1 MGTDM
6 TNTDVREAVRDTG
19 DAVSRAAG
27 EVARLRATFKSGR
40 TLPLA
45 WRFEQLD
52 ALTRMLEEGEDA
64 IAAAL
69 ASDLGRP
76 AGDSFMGDVMPPLTE
91 AKFAKKHL
99 KSWVKP
105 RRVSIPLAQMPG
117 KAWYDYEPLGV
128 VFIIG
133 PWNYPIHL
141 VLAPL
146 VGAIAA
152 GNCAI
157 IKPSEHTPA
166 SAQVLAELVGK
177 YLDPDAFS
185 VILGGAEETQDVLAQ
200 GVDHAFFTGGP
211 EIGKAIMAAAAPH
224 LTPVTLELGGKCPAV
239 VAADANL
246 EVTARRIAWTKL
258 LNSGQTCVAP
268 DYLLVDRRVKDRFTE
283 LLKQSLVDM
292 SPAGD
297 GGKAMP
303 IVSSRHAE
311 RLARLLDGHGG
322 DVIHGGGSAPADRAV
337 DLTLV
342 DEPDL
347 DSPLMRE
354 EIFGPILPIIAVD
367 SVDEAVDRINRG
379 PKPLSAYIFTRSQK
393 LAKRY
398 GKQVPAG
405 AIVANHAAVHVL
417 TPNLPFGGVGN
428 SGMGAY
434 HGKWGFEVFSHRKA
448 YLSRAHR
455 IDPNIVYPPYSE
467 FAQKVI
473 RALF

>member
-1 MGTDM
+1 M
-6 TNTDVREAVRDTG
+6 TNTDLRASTG
-19 DAVSRAAG
+19 AT
-27 EVARLRATFKSGR
+27 EVARLRATFATGR
-40 TLPLA
+40 TLPLS

-52 ALTRMLEEGEDA
+52 ALIRLLEEGEDA

-105 RRVSIPLAQMPG
+105 KRVSIPLAQRPG
-117 KAWYDYEPLGV
+117 KGWYDHEPLGV

-141 VLAPL
+141 ILAPL

-157 IKPSEHTPA
+157 LKPSEHTPA
-166 SAQVLAELVGK
+166 AAQVLADLVPK

-185 VILGGAEETQDVLAQ
+185 VILGGAEATQDVLAQ

-211 EIGKAIMAAAAPH
+211 EIGKAVMAAAAPH

-246 EVTARRIAWTKL
+246 EVAARRIAWTKL

-268 DYLLVDRRVKDRFTE
+268 DYLLVDRTVKSRFVD
-283 LLKQSLVDM
+283 LLKQSIVTM

-297 GGKAMP
+297 GGRAMP
-303 IVSSRHAE
+303 IVTPRHAE
-311 RLARLLDGHGG
+311 RLTRLLDGHGG
-322 DVIHGGGSAPADRAV
+322 TVIHGGGSAPADRAV
-337 DLTLV
+337 DLTLI
-342 DEPDL
+342 DEPGL
-347 DSPLMRE
+347 DSPLMQE
-354 EIFGPILPIIAVD
+354 EIFGPILPILGVD
-367 SVDEAVDRINRG
+367 SVGDAVRQVNRG
-379 PKPLSAYIFTRSQK
+379 PKPLAAYIFTTSQK
-393 LAKRY
+393 LARRF

-405 AIVANHAAVHVL
+405 SIVINHAAVQVL

-448 YLSRAHR
+448 YLARSHR
-455 IDPNIVYPPYSE
+455 VDPNIIYPPYGD
-467 FAQKVI
+467 FAQKLI
-473 RALF
+473 RKLF

>member
-1 MGTDM
+1 MTDTM
-6 TNTDVREAVRDTG
+6 TNPAAEAEAG
-19 DAVSRAAG
+19 ESSASHAAA
-27 EVARLRATFKSGR
+27 EVARLRATFATGR
-40 TLPLA
+40 TQPLE
-45 WRFEQLD
+45 WRLKQLD
-52 ALTRMLEEGEDA
+52 AIVRLMEENEDA
-64 IAAAL
+64 IAKAL
-69 ASDLGRP
+69 LSDLGRS
-76 AGDSFMGDVMPPLTE
+76 AFDSFFADVAPVVAE
-91 AKFAKKHL
+91 AKHAKKHL

-105 RRVSIPLAQMPG
+105 KRVPLPMAQKPG
-117 KAWYDYEPLGV
+117 KGWYSYEPLGV

-152 GNCAI
+152 GNCAV

-166 SAQVLAELVGK
+166 AAALTAELVGK

-185 VILGGAEETQDVLAQ
+185 VVLGGPMETQDVIAQ
-200 GVDHAFFTGGP
+200 GVDHVFFTGGP

-239 VAADANL
+239 IAADANL

-268 DYLLVDRRVKDRFTE
+268 DYLLVDRTVKDRFVG
-283 LLKQSLVDM
+283 LLKQAITDQ

-297 GGKAMP
+297 GGKDLP

-311 RLARLLDGHGG
+311 RLAGLLDGHGG
-322 DVIHGGGSAPADRAV
+322 QVVHGGGSNPANRAV

-347 DSPLMRE
+347 NSRLMQE
-354 EIFGPILPIIAVD
+354 EIFGPILPILTID
-367 SVDEAVDRINRG
+367 SVDEAVGRINRG
-379 PKPLSAYIFTRSQK
+379 PKPLAAYIFTTSK
-393 LAKRY
+393 ALARRY
-398 GKQVPAG
+398 GNQVPAG
-405 AIVANHAAVHVL
+405 AIVENHAAVHVL
-417 TPNLPFGGVGN
+417 APDLPFGGVGN

-434 HGKWGFEVFSHRKA
+434 HGKWGFEIFSHRKA
-448 YLSRAHR
+448 HLARAHR
-455 IDPNIVYPPYSE
+455 VDPKMVYPPYSE
-467 FAQKVI
+467 RTQKLL
-473 RALF
+473 RKML

>member
-1 MGTDM
+1 MTD
-6 TNTDVREAVRDTG
+6 TDVRESTAVEPMSAASTG
-19 DAVSRAAG
+19 AA
-27 EVARLRATFKSGR
+27 EVARLRATFATGK
-40 TLPLA
+40 THDLT

-52 ALTRMLEEGEDA
+52 ALIRMLEEGEDA

-76 AGDSFMGDVMPPLTE
+76 AEDSWMGDVMPPVAE

-105 RRVSIPLAQMPG
+105 RRVSLPISQLPG
-117 KAWYDYEPLGV
+117 KAWYDFEPLGV
-128 VFIIG
+128 VFIVG
-133 PWNYPIHL
+133 PWNYPVHL

-157 IKPSEHTPA
+157 LKPSEHTPA
-166 SAQVLAELVGK
+166 SAQVMAELVAE
-177 YLDPDAFS
+177 YMDPDAFS
-185 VILGGAEETQDVLAQ
+185 VVLGGAEATQDVIAQ
-200 GVDHAFFTGGP
+200 GVDHVFFTGGP

-239 VAADANL
+239 IASDANL
-246 EVTARRIAWTKL
+246 EVTARRVAWTKL

-268 DYLLVDRRVKDRFTE
+268 DYVLVDRTVKDRFVE
-283 LLKQSLVDM
+283 LLKEAIVEM

-311 RLARLLDGHGG
+311 RLVGLLDGHGG
-322 DVIHGGGSAPADRAV
+322 EIIHGGGSAPANRAV

-342 DEPDL
+342 NEPDL
-347 DSPLMRE
+347 SSRLMQE
-354 EIFGPILPIIAVD
+354 EIFGPILPILAVD
-367 SVDEAVDRINRG
+367 SVDDAVRQINRG
-379 PKPLSAYIFTRSQK
+379 PKPLAAYIFSRSNK
-393 LAKRY
+393 LIRRY

-405 AIVANHAAVHVL
+405 AIVSNHAAVHVL
-417 TPNLPFGGVGN
+417 APDLPFGGVGN

-448 YLSRAHR
+448 YLARAHR
-455 IDPNIVYPPYSE
+455 VDPKMVYPPYSPMTKRIMRKI
-467 FAQKVI
+467 F
-473 RALF
+473 

>member
-1 MGTDM
+1 M
-6 TNTDVREAVRDTG
+6 TNTDVR
-19 DAVSRAAG
+19 VSLAAT
-27 EVARLRATFKSGR
+27 EVARLRATFASGR
-40 TLPLA
+40 TLPLK

-52 ALTRMLEEGEDA
+52 ALIRMLEDGEDA

-76 AGDSFMGDVMPPLTE
+76 QGDSFMGDVMPPLTE

-105 RRVSIPLAQMPG
+105 QRVSLPLAQRPG
-117 KAWYDYEPLGV
+117 KGWYDYEPLGV

-141 VLAPL
+141 ILAPL

-157 IKPSEHTPA
+157 LKPSEHTPE
-166 SAQVLAELVGK
+166 SARVLAELVGR
-177 YLDPDAFS
+177 YLDPEAFS

-239 VAADANL
+239 IAADANL

-268 DYLLVDRRVKDRFTE
+268 DYVLVDRVVKDRFID

-297 GGKAMP
+297 GGKSMR
-303 IVSSRHAE
+303 IVTSRHAE
-311 RLARLLDGHGG
+311 RLARLLNGHGG
-322 DVIHGGGSAPADRAV
+322 QIVHGGGSSAADRAV

-347 DSPLMRE
+347 DSPLMQE
-354 EIFGPILPIIAVD
+354 EIFGPILPILAVD
-367 SVDEAVDRINRG
+367 SVDDAVHRINQG
-379 PKPLSAYIFTRSQK
+379 PKPLAAYIFSTSQK
-393 LAKRY
+393 LIRRY

-448 YLSRAHR
+448 YLSRSYR
-455 IDPNIVYPPYSE
+455 VDPAMLYPPYSE
-467 FAQKVI
+467 FTQKLM
-473 RALF
+473 RKLF

>member
-1 MGTDM
+1 M
-6 TNTDVREAVRDTG
+6 TSTDVRETAHQVGTPPV
-19 DAVSRAAG
+19 DAAA
-27 EVARLRATFKSGR
+27 EVARLRATFNSGR

-45 WRFEQLD
+45 WRFQQLD
-52 ALTRMLEEGEDA
+52 ALIRMLEEGEEA

-91 AKFAKKHL
+91 AKFAKKRL

-105 RRVSIPLAQMPG
+105 QRVSLPMAQMPG
-117 KAWYDYEPLGV
+117 KGWYDYEPLGV

-157 IKPSEHTPA
+157 LKPSEHTPA
-166 SAQVLAELVGK
+166 SAQVLADLVPK
-177 YLDPDAFS
+177 YLDPDAFT
-185 VILGGAEETQDVLAQ
+185 VVLGGAEATQEVLAQ

-239 VAADANL
+239 IAGDANL

-268 DYLLVDRRVKDRFTE
+268 DYVLVDRAVKDRFVD
-283 LLKQSLVDM
+283 LLKEALVAQ

-303 IVSSRHAE
+303 IVTPRHAE

-322 DVIHGGGSAPADRAV
+322 EIVHGGGSAPADRAV
-337 DLTLV
+337 DLTLIS
-342 DEPDL
+342 EPAL
-347 DSPLMRE
+347 DSPLMQE
-354 EIFGPILPIIAVD
+354 EIFGPILPILAVD
-367 SVDEAVDRINRG
+367 SVDDAVRQINRG
-379 PKPLSAYIFTRSQK
+379 PKPLAAYIFSKSPKVVR
-393 LAKRY
+393 RY
-398 GKQVPAG
+398 GKEVPAG

-448 YLSRAHR
+448 YLSRSHR
-455 IDPNIVYPPYSE
+455 VDPNIIYPPYSE
-467 FAQKVI
+467 FAQKLI
-473 RALF
+473 RKLF

>member
-1 MGTDM
+1 MTDTM
-6 TNTDVREAVRDTG
+6 TNLATSADVGA
-19 DAVSRAAG
+19 ASASRAAT
-27 EVARLRATFKSGR
+27 EVARLRATFATGR
-40 TLPLA
+40 TQPLE
-45 WRFEQLD
+45 WRLKQLD
-52 ALTRMLEEGEDA
+52 AIVRLMEENEDA
-64 IAAAL
+64 IAEAL
-69 ASDLGRP
+69 LSDLGRS
-76 AGDSFMGDVMPPLTE
+76 AFDSFFADVAPVVAE
-91 AKFAKKHL
+91 AKHARKHL

-105 RRVSIPLAQMPG
+105 KRVPLPMAQKPG
-117 KAWYDYEPLGV
+117 KGWYSYEPLGV

-152 GNCAI
+152 GNCAV

-166 SAQVLAELVGK
+166 AAALTAELVGK

-185 VILGGAEETQDVLAQ
+185 VVLGGPTETQDVIAQ
-200 GVDHAFFTGGP
+200 GVDHVFFTGGP

-239 VAADANL
+239 IAADANL

-268 DYLLVDRRVKDRFTE
+268 DYLLVDRTVKDRVVG
-283 LLKQSLVDM
+283 LLKQAFTDQ

-303 IVSSRHAE
+303 IVSPRHAE
-311 RLARLLDGHGG
+311 RLAGLLDGHGG
-322 DVIHGGGSAPADRAV
+322 QVVHGGGSSPANRAV

-347 DSPLMRE
+347 NSRLMQE
-354 EIFGPILPIIAVD
+354 EIFGPILPILTVD
-367 SVDEAVDRINRG
+367 SVDEAVGRINRG
-379 PKPLSAYIFTRSQK
+379 PKPLAAYIFTTSK
-393 LAKRY
+393 ALARRY

-405 AIVANHAAVHVL
+405 AIVENHAAVHVL
-417 TPNLPFGGVGN
+417 APDLPFGGVGN

-434 HGKWGFEVFSHRKA
+434 HGKWGFEIFSHRKA
-448 YLSRAHR
+448 HLARAHR
-455 IDPNIVYPPYSE
+455 VDPKMVYPPYSE
-467 FAQKVI
+467 RTQKLL
-473 RALF
+473 RKML

>member
-1 MGTDM
+1 MTD
-6 TNTDVREAVRDTG
+6 TDVRETTAVEPMSTASTG
-19 DAVSRAAG
+19 ATEVS
-27 EVARLRATFKSGR
+27 RLRATFATGK
-40 TLPLA
+40 THDLT

-52 ALTRMLEEGEDA
+52 ALIRMLEEGEDA

-76 AGDSFMGDVMPPLTE
+76 AEDSWMGDVMPPVAE

-105 RRVSIPLAQMPG
+105 RRVSLPISQLPG
-117 KAWYDYEPLGV
+117 KAWYDFEPLGV
-128 VFIIG
+128 VFIVG
-133 PWNYPIHL
+133 PWNYPVHL

-157 IKPSEHTPA
+157 LKPSEHTPA
-166 SAQVLAELVGK
+166 SAQVMAELVAK
-177 YLDPDAFS
+177 YMDPDAFS
-185 VILGGAEETQDVLAQ
+185 VVLGGAEATQDVIAQ
-200 GVDHAFFTGGP
+200 GVDHVFFTGGP

-239 VAADANL
+239 IASDANL
-246 EVTARRIAWTKL
+246 EVTARRVAWTKL

-268 DYLLVDRRVKDRFTE
+268 DYVLVDRTVKDRFVE
-283 LLKQSLVDM
+283 LLKEAIVDM

-311 RLARLLDGHGG
+311 RLAGLLDGHGG
-322 DVIHGGGSAPADRAV
+322 EIIHGGGSAPANRAV

-342 DEPDL
+342 NEPDL
-347 DSPLMRE
+347 SSRLMQE
-354 EIFGPILPIIAVD
+354 EIFGPILPILAVD
-367 SVDEAVDRINRG
+367 SVDDAVHQINRG
-379 PKPLSAYIFTRSQK
+379 PKPLAAYIFSRSNK
-393 LAKRY
+393 LIRRY

-405 AIVANHAAVHVL
+405 AIVSNHAAVHVL
-417 TPNLPFGGVGN
+417 APDLPFGGVGN

-448 YLSRAHR
+448 YLARAHR
-455 IDPNIVYPPYSE
+455 VDPKMVYPPYSPMTKRIMRKI
-467 FAQKVI
+467 F
-473 RALF
+473 

>member
-1 MGTDM
+1 MTD
-6 TNTDVREAVRDTG
+6 TDVRQST
-19 DAVSRAAG
+19 AAT
-27 EVARLRATFKSGR
+27 EVARLRSTFESGR

-52 ALTRMLEEGEDA
+52 AMTRMLEEGEDA

-76 AGDSFMGDVMPPLTE
+76 AGDAFMGDVMPPLTE
-91 AKFAKKHL
+91 AKFAKKRL

-105 RRVSIPLAQMPG
+105 HRVSIPLAQMPG
-117 KAWYDYEPLGV
+117 RAWYDYEPLGV

-141 VLAPL
+141 ILAPL

-157 IKPSEHTPA
+157 LKPSEHTPA
-166 SAQVLAELVGK
+166 SAQVLAELVAK
-177 YLDPDAFS
+177 YMDPDAFS
-185 VILGGAEETQDVLAQ
+185 VILGGAEETQDVMAQ

-239 VAADANL
+239 IAPDANL

-268 DYLLVDRRVKDRFTE
+268 DYVLVDRGVKDRFVE
-283 LLKQSLVDM
+283 LLKQSIVDM

-297 GGKAMP
+297 GGKAMT
-303 IVSSRHAE
+303 IVSPRHAE
-311 RLARLLDGHGG
+311 RLTRLLDGHGG
-322 DVIHGGGSAPADRAV
+322 QVIHGGGSTPADRAV

-342 DEPDL
+342 DEPKL
-347 DSPLMRE
+347 ESPLMQE
-354 EIFGPILPIIAVD
+354 EIFGPILPILAVD
-367 SVDEAVDRINRG
+367 SVDDAVHQINRG
-379 PKPLSAYIFTRSQK
+379 PKPLAAYIFTRSQK
-393 LAKRY
+393 LARRY

-405 AIVANHAAVHVL
+405 SIVVNHAAVQVL

-448 YLSRAHR
+448 YLSRSHR
-455 IDPNIVYPPYSE
+455 VDPSMIYPPYSE
-467 FAQKVI
+467 LTQKLM
-473 RALF
+473 RKLF

>member
-1 MGTDM
+1 M
-6 TNTDVREAVRDTG
+6 TNTDVRETT
-19 DAVSRAAG
+19 AAEPTSAESTAAP
-27 EVARLRATFKSGR
+27 EVARLRATFATGR
-40 TLPLA
+40 TQPLA
-45 WRFEQLD
+45 WRFQQFD
-52 ALTRMLEEGEDA
+52 ALIRMLEEGEDA

-76 AGDSFMGDVMPPLTE
+76 ADDSWMGDVMPPVAE

-105 RRVSIPLAQMPG
+105 HRVSLPISQLPG

-157 IKPSEHTPA
+157 LKPSEHTPA
-166 SAQVLAELVGK
+166 SAQVLAELVAK

-185 VILGGAEETQDVLAQ
+185 VVLGGAEATQDVIAQ
-200 GVDHAFFTGGP
+200 GVDHIFFTGGP
-211 EIGKAIMAAAAPH
+211 EIGKAVMAAAAPH

-246 EVTARRIAWTKL
+246 EVTARRVAWTKL

-268 DYLLVDRRVKDRFTE
+268 DYVLVDRTVKDRFIA
-283 LLKQSLVDM
+283 LLRQAIVDQ

-303 IVSSRHAE
+303 IVSPRHAE
-311 RLARLLDGHGG
+311 RLVGLLDGHGG
-322 DVIHGGGSAPADRAV
+322 EVIHGGAADPAHRAV

-347 DSPLMRE
+347 GSRLMRE
-354 EIFGPILPIIAVD
+354 EIFGPILPILGVD
-367 SVDEAVDRINRG
+367 SVDDAVRQINRG
-379 PKPLSAYIFTRSQK
+379 PKPLAAYIFTTSKK
-393 LAKRY
+393 LVHRY

-405 AIVANHAAVHVL
+405 SIVANHAAVQVL
-417 TPNLPFGGVGN
+417 APGLPFGGVGN

-448 YLSRAHR
+448 LLARSHR
-455 IDPNIVYPPYSE
+455 VDPSMVYPPYSPMTKRIMRRI
-467 FAQKVI
+467 F
-473 RALF
+473 